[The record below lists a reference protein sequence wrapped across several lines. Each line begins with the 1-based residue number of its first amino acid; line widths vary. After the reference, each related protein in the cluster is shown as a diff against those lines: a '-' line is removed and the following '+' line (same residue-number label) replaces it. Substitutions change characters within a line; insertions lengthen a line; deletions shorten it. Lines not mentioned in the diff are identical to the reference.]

1 MSHPYIVM
9 CINVSG
15 NQAMIIPFA
24 YLIIKEPVLKG
35 KAFHMRYK
43 T

>member
-1 MSHPYIVM
+1 MSHPYVVM

-15 NQAMIIPFA
+15 NEAVVISFA
-24 YLIIKEPVLKG
+24 YLIIKEPMLRE